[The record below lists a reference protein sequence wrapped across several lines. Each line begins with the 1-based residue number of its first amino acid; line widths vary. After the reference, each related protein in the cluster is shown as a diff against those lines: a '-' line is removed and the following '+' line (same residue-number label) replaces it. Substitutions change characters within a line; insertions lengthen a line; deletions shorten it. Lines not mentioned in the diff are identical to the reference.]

1 VTPKRKKVRIEI
13 EGIEETVCKEI
24 GGKTEEGKCVI
35 ETEGEEKGETHER
48 AEGEAEQR

>member
-13 EGIEETVCKEI
+13 EGVEEAVCKEI

-35 ETEGEEKGETHER
+35 ETEGKEKGEVHEG